1 MPLKATPARLAFL
14 ALVAGGLLPLA
25 FSPVSLYPLAILSLA
40 LLFCLWREA
49 SPVRAAWRGFLFGF
63 GQFAVGVSWLYVAL
77 HTYGQMS
84 GALTVLMLTLFFSFL
99 ACYPALVGWLQA
111 RLYSCAGSG
120 AQLLGISALWTL
132 GEWLRGWL
140 LTGFPWLAVGYS
152 QIDGP
157 LAGLAPWLGVYGVS
171 FAAAVSAGLIAHIW
185 SLRRR
190 RTAAWAGA
198 GAGAVAALW
207 LMAWMAGRANWVQ
220 PAGGPLRV
228 ALVQGDVPLVQK
240 WMPAYRGRI
249 LQRYSALTFGQ
260 HGVDLAIWPEAA
272 VPFFRDQIEHGFLA
286 QLKQAAEDRHME
298 ILLGIL
304 ERQRVDGV
312 TRYYN
317 SVIGVG
323 KDGGVYR
330 KHHLV
335 PFGEYIPF
343 AAELGWLFDDL
354 RIPMSDLSPGPAKQP
369 PLRIDGQEVGM
380 SICYEDAFGSEVM
393 RSLPQ
398 ATLLANVTE
407 DAWYGHS
414 LASFQQMEMARMR
427 ALEADREMVLA
438 TNTGVTA
445 IIDNHGHVVARAPQ
459 FRPWVLT
466 GTVTP
471 LKGIT
476 PYVRYGNRAI
486 VWLLAVIVV
495 GLLVAHRPN
504 VSAGRR
510 A

>member
-1 MPLKATPARLAFL
+1 MPLKATPARLDIL

-25 FSPVSLYPLAILSLA
+25 FSPVSLYPLAIVSLA
-40 LLFCLWREA
+40 LLFCLWQETA
-49 SPVRAAWRGFLFGF
+49 PARAAWRGFLFGF

-84 GALTVLMLTLFFSFL
+84 VALTVLTLALFFSFL

-111 RLYSCAGSG
+111 RLYSGAGSWT
-120 AQLLGISALWTL
+120 QVLGISALWTL

-171 FAAAVSAGLIAHIW
+171 LAAAVSAGLLAQIW
-185 SLRRR
+185 RLRRR
-190 RTAAWAGA
+190 RTAVWGGA
-198 GAGAVAALW
+198 GALAAVW
-207 LMAWMAGRANWVQ
+207 LVAGMAGRADWVR
-220 PAGGPLRV
+220 PAGAPLRV
-228 ALVQGDVPLVQK
+228 ALVQGDVPLAQK
-240 WMPAYRGRI
+240 WMPAYRGHI
-249 LQRYSALTFGQ
+249 LRRYTALTFGQ
-260 HGVDLAIWPEAA
+260 HGIDLAIWPEAA

-286 QLKQAAEDRHME
+286 QLRQAAEDRHME

-304 ERQRVDGV
+304 ERQRAGGV

-343 AAELGWLFDDL
+343 ATKLGWLFDDL
-354 RIPMSDLSPGPAKQP
+354 RIPMSDLSPGPAQQP
-369 PLRIDGQEVGM
+369 PLQIDGQAVGM
-380 SICYEDAFGSEVM
+380 SICYEDVFGPEVM
-393 RSLPQ
+393 RALPQ

-427 ALEADREMVLA
+427 ALEAGREMMLA

-445 IIDNHGHVVARAPQ
+445 IIDSHGRVVARAPQ

-471 LKGIT
+471 LEGAT
-476 PYVRYGNRAI
+476 PYVRYGNRTI
-486 VWLLAVIVV
+486 VWLLTAIIA
-495 GLLVAHRPN
+495 GLLSARLLRA
-504 VSAGRR
+504 SAGRR